1 MLLTAF
7 AGSLPSMGRT
17 AHNFMRVHR
26 CFSEMACIAALGA
39 QTQTR
44 PRLSQSDARFN
55 ADLLVDDVSA
65 CLRHL
70 FSSAYHSAMGG
81 DVA

>member
-7 AGSLPSMGRT
+7 AGSLPSMERT
-17 AHNFMRVHR
+17 ARNFMRVYR
-26 CFSEMACIAALGA
+26 RFSEMARIAAHGT

-44 PRLSQSDARFN
+44 PRLSQSRAPLN
-55 ADLLVDDVSA
+55 MDLLVDGVSA